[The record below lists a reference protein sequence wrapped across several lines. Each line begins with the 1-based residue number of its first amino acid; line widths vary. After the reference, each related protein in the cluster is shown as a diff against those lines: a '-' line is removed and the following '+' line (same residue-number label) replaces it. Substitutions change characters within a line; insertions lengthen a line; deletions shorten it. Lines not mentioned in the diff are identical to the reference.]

1 MGGCSDSEETD
12 VTEPMIGRRSKRG
25 RQSTRSTVSNHLR
38 TMVIH
43 EQITA
48 DLFTD
53 DDDTYTDPSIPCSG
67 STVDELKGHRV
78 DNRTMI
84 VHKEHRDHRSRR
96 QTTESEL
103 TATAATGISGMSGNG
118 HSTLLSPSNGG
129 LADHGR

>member
-1 MGGCSDSEETD
+1 MGETD
-12 VTEPMIGRRSKRG
+12 VTEPMIGRRSNRG

-84 VHKEHRDHRSRR
+84 VHKEHRGHRSRR

-103 TATAATGISGMSGNG
+103 TATATAATGVTGFSGISGNG
-118 HSTLLSPSNGG
+118 QGTLLSPSN
-129 LADHGR
+129 